1 MSYDRPRL
9 IYRAYKTK
17 SLRTTCNC
25 RDQSITTRQKPIEG
39 KRRTRSSP
47 LEVGKQRTGL
57 QIELEFLDVAV
68 AGEEMEDVRG
78 GADDGGAGGHDDDVR
93 PQLLVRSL
101 LARAPRE
108 RAEKHLDLLL
118 FSETDRRR
126 GFRAVEAVRRGGR
139 RRGARVL
146 FTLRSHSGFRRRM
159 GLRPKWVDR
168 LHTVVRRKIGPIGLL
183 ENVITI
189 TQIRDPI
196 K

>member
-1 MSYDRPRL
+1 M
-9 IYRAYKTK
+9 
-17 SLRTTCNC
+17 
-25 RDQSITTRQKPIEG
+25 
-39 KRRTRSSP
+39 
-47 LEVGKQRTGL
+47 GKQRTGL

-126 GFRAVEAVRRGGR
+126 GFRAV
-139 RRGARVL
+139 
-146 FTLRSHSGFRRRM
+146 FY
-159 GLRPKWVDR
+159 
-168 LHTVVRRKIGPIGLL
+168 
-183 ENVITI
+183 ITSLS
-189 TQIRDPI
+189 
-196 K
+196 